1 MARATTFAPTVLN
14 PASNPVETRWPSS
27 PPGGIA
33 PRTSGICQSVSIAGS
48 ISTSSEYPTILI
60 DRGFQKFA
68 AEPSRSHD
76 EHADRQEE
84 RRIAEALKQQ
94 VRAVRADRADPVPR
108 GMQVGGFGGNIER
121 RIVRAVGNQRQ
132 RHQDG
137 DRHADKADQFIE
149 TMILSWSQNA
159 HESLL
164 EIGGR
169 CSSQE
174 GCAGAGARIPS
185 GSVRATQR
193 LYQRPVG
200 RQERYAS
207 EGSGSV
213 TENPTSRRRLTMGSR
228 YSQARLSTVF

>member
-1 MARATTFAPTVLN
+1 MQ
-14 PASNPVETRWPSS
+14 
-27 PPGGIA
+27 I
-33 PRTSGICQSVSIAGS
+33 GS
-48 ISTSSEYPTILI
+48 
-60 DRGFQKFA
+60 
-68 AEPSRSHD
+68 
-76 EHADRQEE
+76 
-84 RRIAEALKQQ
+84 
-94 VRAVRADRADPVPR
+94 
-108 GMQVGGFGGNIER
+108 FGGYIER

-185 GSVRATQR
+185 GSARATQR
-193 LYQRPVG
+193 LYQRPVS
-200 RQERYAS
+200 RQERYAMRVM
-207 EGSGSV
+207 G
-213 TENPTSRRRLTMGSR
+213 RLPRIRLHVGALPMGSH